1 MKIGIKE
8 SWEYKLTAY
17 MMSQGISLLG
27 SSVVSLAIIWYITLK
42 TGSGSLVAGVTIT
55 TFLPQ
60 ALVMLYGG
68 VLADRYPPK
77 RIVILSDSMIAI
89 STLILAIFFM
99 TGIDNVGWLF
109 FFNALRS
116 FGTGIQLPASKSIM
130 PLIVP
135 KEKLMRANS
144 INTGVWS
151 VIQLVAPGLGGIVMS
166 LMDMEY
172 VFLIDVLTA
181 GISIIILAT
190 IMVPPLRMGER
201 NENVREDLM
210 EGFRYI
216 LNSKVLRRAILLYI
230 LFQFLVVPASQL
242 TPLLASKNVGDE
254 VWILSVIETAFSIG
268 ALSISVFMAYRE
280 LKIPHFKLIGLSSI
294 VFGMTMLLLLLAQDI
309 LQFSLIMFLMGIG
322 SPLYYT
328 PLITHI
334 QESTEEDFMGRTF
347 SYVDLL
353 SSIATPLGMVV
364 FAPLTSTSIL
374 LPFIIPGVLLIL
386 LGGWIR
392 KKWNL
397 NFC

>member
-1 MKIGIKE
+1 M
-8 SWEYKLTAY
+8 T
-17 MMSQGISLLG
+17 
-27 SSVVSLAIIWYITLK
+27 

-89 STLILAIFFM
+89 STLILTIFFII
-99 TGIDNVGWLF
+99 GIDNIGWVF

-116 FGTGIQLPASKSIM
+116 FGTGIQLPASKSIL
-130 PLIVP
+130 PQIVP
-135 KEKLMRANS
+135 KEQLMKANS

-151 VIQLVAPGLGGIVMS
+151 VIQLVSPGLSGLIMS

-172 VFLIDVLTA
+172 IFLIDVATA
-181 GISIIILAT
+181 VISIIILAT
-190 IMVPPLRMGER
+190 IIVPSSEIRQG
-201 NENVREDLM
+201 NENIREELVQ
-210 EGFRYI
+210 GFHYI
-216 LNSKVLRRAILLYI
+216 MNSRALRKAILLYTI
-230 LFQFLVVPASQL
+230 FQFLIVPASQL
-242 TPLLASKNVGDE
+242 TPLLASTNVGSE

-268 ALSISVFMAYRE
+268 ALSVSLFMAYRE

-294 VFGMTMLLLLLAQDI
+294 VFGLTMLLLLPARGI
-309 LQFSLIMFLMGIG
+309 LLFAAMMFLMGFG

-334 QESTEEDFMGRTF
+334 QESTEDSYMGRTF

-353 SSIATPLGMVV
+353 SSLATPLGMIV
-364 FAPLTSTSIL
+364 FGPLANINIL
-374 LPFIIPGVLLIL
+374 LPFVIPGVALIL
-386 LGGWIR
+386 LGIR
-392 KKWNL
+392 IRNKM
-397 NFC
+397 

>member
-1 MKIGIKE
+1 MRMLKKE
-8 SWEYKLTAY
+8 SWQFKLTAY
-17 MMSQGISLLG
+17 MLSQGISLLG
-27 SSVVSLAIIWYITLK
+27 SSVVSLAIIWYVTLK

-89 STLILAIFFM
+89 STLILTIFFII
-99 TGIDNVGWLF
+99 GIDNIGWVF

-116 FGTGIQLPASKSIM
+116 FGTGIQLPASKSIL
-130 PLIVP
+130 PQIVP
-135 KEKLMRANS
+135 KEQLMKANS

-151 VIQLVAPGLGGIVMS
+151 VIQLVSPGLSGLIMS

-172 VFLIDVLTA
+172 IFLIDVATA
-181 GISIIILAT
+181 VISIIILAT
-190 IMVPPLRMGER
+190 IIVPSSEIRQG
-201 NENVREDLM
+201 NENIREELVQ
-210 EGFRYI
+210 GFHYI
-216 LNSKVLRRAILLYI
+216 MNSRALRKAILLYTI
-230 LFQFLVVPASQL
+230 FQFLIVPASQL
-242 TPLLASKNVGDE
+242 TPLLASTNVGSE

-268 ALSISVFMAYRE
+268 ALSVSLFMAYRE

-294 VFGMTMLLLLLAQDI
+294 VFGLTMLLLLPARGI
-309 LQFSLIMFLMGIG
+309 LLFAAMMFLMGFG

-334 QESTEEDFMGRTF
+334 QESTEDSYMGRTF

-353 SSIATPLGMVV
+353 SSLATPLGMIV
-364 FAPLTSTSIL
+364 FGPLANINIL
-374 LPFIIPGVLLIL
+374 LPFVISGVALIL
-386 LGGWIR
+386 LGIR
-392 KKWNL
+392 IRNKM
-397 NFC
+397 

>member
-1 MKIGIKE
+1 MRMLKKE
-8 SWEYKLTAY
+8 TWQYKLAAY
-17 MMSQGISLLG
+17 MVSQGISLLG
-27 SSVVSLAIIWYITLK
+27 SSVVSLAIIWYVTLG

-77 RIVILSDSMIAI
+77 RIVILSDSMIAL
-89 STLILAIFFM
+89 STLILAIFFFS
-99 TGIDNVGWLF
+99 GIDNIGWVF

-116 FGTGIQLPASKSIM
+116 FGTGIQLPASKSIL
-130 PLIVP
+130 PQIVP
-135 KEKLMRANS
+135 KEQLMKANS

-151 VIQLVAPGLGGIVMS
+151 VIQLVSPGLGGLVMS

-181 GISIIILAT
+181 VISIIILAT
-190 IMVPPLRMGER
+190 IIVPSCEIRQR
-201 NENVREDLM
+201 NENTREELVQ
-210 EGFRYI
+210 GFRYI
-216 LNSKVLRRAILLYI
+216 MNSRALRSAILLYTV
-230 LFQFLVVPASQL
+230 FQFLVVPASQL
-242 TPLLASKNVGDE
+242 TPLLASKNVGGE

-268 ALSISVFMAYRE
+268 ALSVSLFMAYRE

-294 VFGMTMLLLLLAQDI
+294 VFGMTMLLLLPARGI
-309 LQFSLIMFLMGIG
+309 LLFAAMMFLMGIG

-334 QESTEEDFMGRTF
+334 QENTEESYMGRTF

-353 SSIATPLGMVV
+353 SSLSTPLGMMV
-364 FAPLTSTSIL
+364 FGPLANISIL
-374 LPFIIPGVLLIL
+374 LPFVIPGIALIL
-386 LGGWIR
+386 LGIWVR
-392 KKWNL
+392 KKMQEK
-397 NFC
+397 